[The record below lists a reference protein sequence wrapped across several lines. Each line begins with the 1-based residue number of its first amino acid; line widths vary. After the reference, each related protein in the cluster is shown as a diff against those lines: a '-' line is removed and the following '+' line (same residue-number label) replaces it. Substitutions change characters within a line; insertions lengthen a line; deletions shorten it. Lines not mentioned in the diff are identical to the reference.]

1 MKIVVPIMPKNL
13 EEAQSI
19 DISKFDEVD
28 IIEWRADFLDKDD
41 IMTVA
46 PAIFEK
52 FSGREI
58 IFTIR
63 TDKEGGNINLS
74 DDDYVELLKNIN
86 AIYHPDYVDFEY
98 FSHKEAFQQMLDFPN
113 LVLSYHNFDETPE
126 NLMESFSELTA
137 LAPRVV
143 KVAVMPQSKQD
154 VLDLM
159 NYTRGFKTLNPEQ
172 EYATMSMGKLGRVSR
187 FAVDVFGASWSFASL
202 DQASAP
208 GQVQQMLDFPNLVL
222 SYHNFDETPENLME
236 SFSELTALAPRVV
249 KVAVMPQSKQDVLDL
264 MNYTR
269 GFKTL
274 NPEQEYATMSMG
286 KLGRVSRFAV
296 DVFGASWS
304 FASLDQAS
312 APGQVALADMKHIRE
327 VLDAD

>member
-1 MKIVVPIMPKNL
+1 MKIVVPIMPKDL

-19 DISKFDEVD
+19 DISRFEDVD
-28 IIEWRADFLDKDD
+28 IIEWRADYLAKED

-63 TDKEGGNINLS
+63 TDKEGGNLNLS
-74 DDDYVELLKNIN
+74 DDEYVELLKNIN
-86 AIYHPDYVDFEY
+86 AIYYPDYIDFEY
-98 FSHKEAFQQMLDFPN
+98 FSHKEAFQQMLEFPN
-113 LVLSYHNFDETPE
+113 LVLSYHNFEETPE

-143 KVAVMPQSKQD
+143 KVAVMPQSEQD
-154 VLDLM
+154 VIDLM

-187 FAVDVFGASWSFASL
+187 FAVDVFGS
-202 DQASAP
+202 
-208 GQVQQMLDFPNLVL
+208 
-222 SYHNFDETPENLME
+222 
-236 SFSELTALAPRVV
+236 
-249 KVAVMPQSKQDVLDL
+249 
-264 MNYTR
+264 
-269 GFKTL
+269 
-274 NPEQEYATMSMG
+274 
-286 KLGRVSRFAV
+286 
-296 DVFGASWS
+296 SWS

-312 APGQVALADMKHIRE
+312 APGQVALADMKRIRE